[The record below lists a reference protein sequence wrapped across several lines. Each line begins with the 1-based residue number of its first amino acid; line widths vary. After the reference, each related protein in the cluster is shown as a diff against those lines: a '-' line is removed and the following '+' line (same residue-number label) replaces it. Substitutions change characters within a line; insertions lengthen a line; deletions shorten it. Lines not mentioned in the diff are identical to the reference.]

1 MKVILIDAV
10 ERQVKAVEITGDLD
24 SIYQAMGVEM
34 IEVATR
40 LPNGDTIFVDE
51 EGMIKGEIKGW
62 FDVGAHQPFAGN
74 GLVVGTSREGDT
86 IACKSTVDDIL
97 NITSFPRASAS
108 A

>member
-1 MKVILIDAV
+1 MKAILIDVKA
-10 ERQVKAVEITGDLD
+10 RQVREVEIENDLD
-24 SIYQAMGVEM
+24 SIYQAMGVDM

-51 EGMIKGEIKGW
+51 EGLIKGDIKGW

-74 GLVVGTSREGDT
+74 GLVVGTSRGGDT
-86 IACKSTVDDIL
+86 VACKSTVDDIL
-97 NITSFPRASAS
+97 KLTSFPRASAS